1 MCSPTIRITM
11 SVALPG
17 PTGTTTLTG
26 LLGNL
31 SWACAPDAV
40 TARQSTRTDPN
51 RRMGNVLPVSRRRP
65 PACHRP
71 ACDADVNVR
80 VPDFHCAPSIVQGPH
95 ERPRRGYSAAST
107 FTCEVMSFQVLIS
120 SASQALASSSD
131 LFGAILKFCFLKA
144 STTGGASSAWTEALK
159 IVSRT
164 SFGVPAGANSPC
176 HAIVPTPG

>member
-1 MCSPTIRITM
+1 MCLPTMRITM

-17 PTGTTTLTG
+17 PNGTTTLTG

-31 SWACAPDAV
+31 SWACAPNAV

-51 RRMGNVLPVSRRRP
+51 RRMGMAFLFLGGVRP
-65 PACHRP
+65 RHRP
-71 ACDADVNVR
+71 ACDADVTVR
-80 VPDFHCAPSIVQGPH
+80 MPDLCAPSIVQGPH

-131 LFGAILKFCFLKA
+131 LFGTILKFCFLKA